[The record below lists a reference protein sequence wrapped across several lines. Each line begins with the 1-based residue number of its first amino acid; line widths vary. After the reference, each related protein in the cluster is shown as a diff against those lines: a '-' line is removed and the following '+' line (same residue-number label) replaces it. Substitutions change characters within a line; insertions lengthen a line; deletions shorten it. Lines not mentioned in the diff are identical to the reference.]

1 MVLRSTWAFGF
12 VSPSIGVG
20 AVLITPIFVA
30 LPLIGPSSLLEPAGS
45 TIFAVAAT
53 PLLFASVMM
62 PSIQYGP
69 AFAPEQT
76 AWADARGALKPTI
89 PKAIAAAVMKV
100 VPVEL
105 FLRIRENSRV
115 WLGTAEVSWCVK
127 KYRARPL

>member
-1 MVLRSTWAFGF
+1 VLM
-12 VSPSIGVG
+12 
-20 AVLITPIFVA
+20 TPIFVVLA
-30 LPLIGPSSLLEPAGS
+30 LIGPSSLPDPFGS
-45 TIFAVAAT
+45 VIFAVPAT

-76 AWADARGALKPTI
+76 AWADARGALNPTM

-105 FLRIRENSRV
+105 VLRIRETP
-115 WLGTAEVSWCVK
+115 GFG
-127 KYRARPL
+127 